1 MSEVPNECINNMME
15 FLERDKVYE
24 HLIKDVIL
32 LDTVE
37 LQRVEKIIVSV
48 FVVDKRLHKL
58 FLPTK
63 DTVIKPLT
71 SRQIKPQWIIK
82 GKRYFMWIIL
92 LSTLAD

>member
-1 MSEVPNECINNMME
+1 MSEVPNQCINNMME

-58 FLPTK
+58 FRPH
-63 DTVIKPLT
+63 
-71 SRQIKPQWIIK
+71 
-82 GKRYFMWIIL
+82 KRYCDQ
-92 LSTLAD
+92 TVNVPADKTSMDY